1 MALPPEFWQGVA
13 QFNRGEFYTCHDTL
27 EALWHEAA
35 GPQKDFYQGI
45 LQVAVGC
52 YHLGNDNWRGAA
64 VLLGAGASR
73 LESYEPSYEYVD
85 VVGLRDRA
93 LELLAALHRAAADTD
108 QPGDLPNLG
117 AILPQIE
124 RLPAEGPEEES

>member
-1 MALPPEFWQGVA
+1 MTVPPEFWQGVA

-27 EALWHEAA
+27 EALWHEAV
-35 GPQKDFYQGI
+35 GPHKDFYQGI

-73 LESYEPSYEYVD
+73 LESYEPSYEGVD

-93 LELLAALHRAAADTD
+93 LDLLAALHQAGMETGEPAALTNLEAL
-108 QPGDLPNLG
+108 LPR
-117 AILPQIE
+117 IE
-124 RLPAEGPEEES
+124 RLPAEGSEEES

>member
-1 MALPPEFWQGVA
+1 MTLPPEFWQGVA
-13 QFNRGEFYTCHDTL
+13 QFNRGEFYRCHDTL

-35 GPQKDFYQGI
+35 GPEKDFYQGI

-73 LESYEPSYEYVD
+73 LEPYEPDYERID
-85 VVGLRDRA
+85 VGRLRDRA
-93 LELLAALHRAAADTD
+93 LDLLAALHRAGMGT
-108 QPGDLPNLG
+108 GESLG
-117 AILPQIE
+117 SPALEMTLPQIE
-124 RLPAEGPEEES
+124 WLPAEES